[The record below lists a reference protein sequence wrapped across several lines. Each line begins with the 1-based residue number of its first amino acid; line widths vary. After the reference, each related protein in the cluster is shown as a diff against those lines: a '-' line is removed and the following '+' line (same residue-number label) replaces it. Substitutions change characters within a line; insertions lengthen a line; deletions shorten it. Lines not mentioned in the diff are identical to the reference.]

1 MSDRTGGR
9 HDGGAR
15 HPGAGSDH
23 GTVDRGILDHDT
35 TLKRA
40 LRLPAL
46 TLFGLVYLVPLTVFT
61 TYGLVTEQTGGRLAT
76 AYVITLVAMAFTAF
90 SYAAMVRAYP
100 VSGSAYTYT
109 SKAFGGHAG
118 FLSGWALLL
127 DYLFLPMLN
136 YLVIGI
142 YLNAQFPGV
151 PIGVWALVAIAL
163 VTVLNVVGITTIANV
178 NVAIIAAQAVF
189 IVLFVALA
197 VKTIAGQ
204 PVDLLA
210 PFTGD
215 GSVTGSGAV
224 FAGAAVLALSFLG
237 FDAVS
242 TMAEEAENPRRDIPR
257 AIVSVTVGGGI
268 LFIILSWLSQA
279 AYPATTFEVAD
290 SGSLDVMVKVGGQ
303 FLSTFFTAAYV
314 AGAFGSA
321 LTSQA
326 SVTRIMYT
334 MGRDGVF
341 PKVLGTLHPRF
352 RTPVLAIAIVSVISL
367 AAELISL
374 ATLAS
379 LVSFGALF
387 AFSVVNLSV
396 VKTYWIDR
404 RERGGGA
411 ALRYLVAPVVGFA
424 LILWLWTS
432 LSSTAL
438 WTGLAWLA
446 VGVVWL
452 AVLTKGFRRRPPEV
466 EFSERADGA
475 IPRH

>member
-1 MSDRTGGR
+1 MSQQPER
-9 HDGGAR
+9 HA
-15 HPGAGSDH
+15 DH
-23 GTVDRGILDHDT
+23 TLFTHDT

-40 LRLPAL
+40 LGVPAL

-61 TYGLVTEQTGGRLAT
+61 TYGIVTEQTGGRLAT
-76 AYVITLVAMAFTAF
+76 AYIVTLAAMIFTAL
-90 SYAAMVRAYP
+90 SYGAMVRAFP
-100 VSGSAYTYT
+100 VAGSAYTYT
-109 SKAFGGHAG
+109 SRAFGGHAG

-142 YLNAQFPGV
+142 YLNAQFPSI
-151 PIGVWALVAIAL
+151 PVWVGALVSIAL

-178 NVAIIAAQAVF
+178 NIVIIAAQTVF
-189 IVLFVALA
+189 IVVFVVLSL
-197 VKTIAGQ
+197 KTIAGQ
-204 PVDLLA
+204 PADLFA
-210 PFTGD
+210 PFAGD
-215 GSVTGSGAV
+215 GSLGGLGPVLG
-224 FAGAAVLALSFLG
+224 GAAVLALSFLG

-257 AIVSVTVGGGI
+257 AILTVTVGGGL
-268 LFIILSWLSQA
+268 LFIVLSYLAQA
-279 AYPATTFEVAD
+279 SLPATTFDDVD
-290 SGSLDVMVKVGGQ
+290 SASLDVMVKVGGQ
-303 FLSTFFTAAYV
+303 FMSTFFTAAYI

-341 PKVLGTLHPRF
+341 PRTLGTLHPRF
-352 RTPVLAIAIVSVISL
+352 RTPVVAIAIVSVISL

-379 LVSFGALF
+379 LVSFGALV

-396 VKTYWIDR
+396 VKHYYLDR
-404 RERGGGA
+404 GERGGA
-411 ALRYLVAPVVGFA
+411 ATLRYLVAPLIGFL
-424 LILWLWTS
+424 LIVWLWTS
-432 LSSTAL
+432 LSPAAL

-452 AVLTKGFRRRPPEV
+452 GVLTRGFRRPPPEV
-466 EFSERADGA
+466 EFAE
-475 IPRH
+475 